1 MTLRIASRF
10 ALRELRGG
18 LRGFRVFLACLALG
32 VAAIAAV
39 GTVRAGIEAGLTRDG
54 AALLGGDAEVE
65 FTYRFARDEELAFL
79 NSIADRISETVDF
92 RSMAVVDRDGTTER
106 GLTQIRAVD
115 DTYPLVGAVQ
125 LDPVMPLA
133 DALADQGGVMERVL
147 ADRLGLV
154 PGDRFRLGEATFT
167 LRSILERY
175 PDNASAGFGLG
186 PRTIVLT
193 DALAGSGL
201 IVEGTLFSTQ
211 YRLDLPEGADLA
223 ALEQQAEDQFRDAGL
238 RWRDSRRGAG

>member
-92 RSMAVVDRDGTTER
+92 R
-106 GLTQIRAVD
+106 
-115 DTYPLVGAVQ
+115 
-125 LDPVMPLA
+125 
-133 DALADQGGVMERVL
+133 
-147 ADRLGLV
+147 
-154 PGDRFRLGEATFT
+154 
-167 LRSILERY
+167 
-175 PDNASAGFGLG
+175 
-186 PRTIVLT
+186 
-193 DALAGSGL
+193 
-201 IVEGTLFSTQ
+201 
-211 YRLDLPEGADLA
+211 
-223 ALEQQAEDQFRDAGL
+223 
-238 RWRDSRRGAG
+238 